1 LPPDKSFEFIIE
13 KEKLEK
19 IRRVVF
25 HNKGEVLS
33 ETVVDNDDVRIKIRK
48 ISKTEV

>member
-13 KEKLEK
+13 KEKRDK

-25 HNKGEVLS
+25 HNDGEVLS
-33 ETVVDNDDVRIKIRK
+33 ETVVDNDDLRIKIRK
-48 ISKTEV
+48 IAKTDV